1 MRGVHSEMSA
11 VLIVH
16 FQVAIYLH
24 CLSSNQRVCLVSPGH
39 DHALHGV
46 DMFEFIQCKSSH
58 KAWHLFLQKLLNRIH
73 AADQDLVLG
82 VGHQL

>member
-1 MRGVHSEMSA
+1 MSA

-46 DMFEFIQCKSSH
+46 DMFEFI
-58 KAWHLFLQKLLNRIH
+58 
-73 AADQDLVLG
+73 
-82 VGHQL
+82 